1 MIGLVLALVVV
12 GIVMMLLGL
21 WIFSIPIGL
30 LALVLFVLFLAGWGR
45 RAASRTPD
53 STAQRVTGRCYI
65 WRVARPSLF
74 ARFRRREP
82 VAAAP
87 RAAGPPRR
95 SLPHP
100 AQLRRERRSL
110 IRAREERLRDLGG
123 LMLEMFR
130 RDQFRQDLLVERCDE
145 LLTLDERLQE
155 LDTLLAATASARRP
169 APAARCACGAPLVW
183 GSHFC
188 ANCGRSVGATP
199 AVVSCANCSA
209 PLAADAK
216 FCAVCG
222 HAVSG
227 ELVEALPAPR
237 ERWNRYAPGRAR
249 TASRSAHAAALH
261 TRRARSTAS
270 NAA

>member
-1 MIGLVLALVVV
+1 
-12 GIVMMLLGL
+12 
-21 WIFSIPIGL
+21 
-30 LALVLFVLFLAGWGR
+30 
-45 RAASRTPD
+45 
-53 STAQRVTGRCYI
+53 
-65 WRVARPSLF
+65 VARPSLL
-74 ARFRRREP
+74 ARFRRKEP
-82 VAAAP
+82 VAAPP

-100 AQLRRERRSL
+100 GQLRRERRAL
-110 IRAREERLRDLGG
+110 LRAREDRLRDLGG

-155 LDTLLAATASARRP
+155 LDTLLAATVSARRP

-188 ANCGRSVGATP
+188 ANCGRPVGATP
-199 AVVSCANCSA
+199 AVVSCEKCGA

-222 HAVSG
+222 HAVAG
-227 ELVEALPAPR
+227 ELVEALPAPQ
-237 ERWNRYAPGRAR
+237 ERWEP
-249 TASRSAHAAALH
+249 
-261 TRRARSTAS
+261 
-270 NAA
+270 